1 MMRDEMAAS
10 IGVLMDAGAD
20 FCDIQSQSLQGTTVR
35 SINGR
40 LRDLDDRSAEG
51 LRVRVWKGGRWAY
64 ASSVQVDKESL
75 RRCCEEAMRNVR
87 GDRPSIDIL
96 APVSVGDHHARVGV
110 EPTKVP
116 LEEKVAA
123 VLDLDAA
130 QKMEGVLN
138 RIASYSEETKGNILL
153 NSAGSDVSWNEVR
166 TRFRAM
172 SVAADGSRVER
183 YYDGPDGCR
192 GFELVKETD
201 IEALGRMTALEAV
214 AALKAVTAPSG
225 LLTVISDP
233 MVTGL
238 LAHEV
243 IGHAAEA
250 DEVVKGRSFL
260 SGKVGEAVASPL
272 VSLADD
278 GSLPYA
284 HGSLPF
290 DDEGSPSGRTDII
303 RDGIY
308 SGYINDLVT
317 ANAMGVD
324 PSGNGRAQDFGR
336 RTWVRMTNT
345 FIEPGESSL
354 EEIISETGDG
364 ILCDKMVN
372 GMEDPVGGGFEA
384 KVLRGF
390 IIRDGEVQGQVRS
403 FTLTGQALEILR
415 TVDMV
420 GDRLELDGG
429 MCGKGIEDW
438 VNVSSGGP
446 FLRSR
451 IIVGG
456 G

>member
-1 MMRDEMAAS
+1 MMRDEMAVS
-10 IGVLMDAGAD
+10 IGVLVDAGAD
-20 FCDIQSQSLQGTTVR
+20 FCDIQLQSIEGLTVR

-40 LRDLDDRSAEG
+40 LRDLEDRSAEG
-51 LRVRVWKGGRWAY
+51 LRIRVWKGGRWGY
-64 ASSVQVDKESL
+64 ASSVQVDKASL
-75 RRCCEEAMRNVR
+75 RRCCDEAMRNVR
-87 GDRPSIDIL
+87 GDRPSVSMN
-96 APVSVGDHHARVGV
+96 APVNVGDHRVRVGLD
-110 EPTKVP
+110 PSKVP
-116 LEEKVAA
+116 LDEKVAA
-123 VLDLDAA
+123 VLDLDGA
-130 QKMEGVLN
+130 QRMDGVLN
-138 RIASYSEETKGNILL
+138 RIASYSEETKSNILL
-153 NSAGSDVSWNEVR
+153 NSAGTDVSWNEVR

-172 SVAADGSRVER
+172 SVAADGPRVER

-192 GFELVKETD
+192 GFELVKDTD
-201 IEALGRMTALEAV
+201 IEALGRRTAKEAL
-214 AALKAVTAPSG
+214 AALKATAAPSG
-225 LLTVISDP
+225 HLTVISDP

-260 SGKVGEAVASPL
+260 SGKVGKTVASPL

-278 GSLPYA
+278 GSVPYA
-284 HGSLPF
+284 HGSVPF

-303 RDGIY
+303 RDGVY

-317 ANAMGVD
+317 ANAMGVT

-345 FIEPGESSL
+345 FIEPGGSSL
-354 EEIISETGDG
+354 DEIVAETKDG

-390 IIRDGEVQGQVRS
+390 IIKDGEVKGQVRS

-446 FLRSR
+446 YLRSR